1 MARKTNFSHTK
12 KNFIRY
18 PKARIHV
25 SCIVKDDEGDIV
37 GIKGMKLGSTSVAK
51 DQIWTAEEIYE
62 KSGQSPNFSQTHS
75 FWARDKENNE
85 SEVYCKRKNGKIC
98 LVAPSIIDED
108 GKDILKDM
116 PVCESEI

>member
-1 MARKTNFSHTK
+1 MARKNNFSHTK

-25 SCIVKDDEGDIV
+25 SCVIRDEEGDIV
-37 GIKGMKLGSTSVAK
+37 AIKGMKLGSSSVVR
-51 DQIWTAEEIYE
+51 DQVWTAEEIYE

-75 FWARDKENNE
+75 FWAQDKDSNE

-98 LVAPSIIDED
+98 LVAPSIVDED
-108 GKDILKDM
+108 GRDILKDM
-116 PVCESEI
+116 PVCDSEI

>member
-1 MARKTNFSHTK
+1 MARKTNFSHAK

-18 PKARIHV
+18 PKARVHV
-25 SCIVKDDEGDIV
+25 SCVIKDEEGDIV
-37 GIKGMKLGSTSVAK
+37 GIKGMKLGSSAPR
-51 DQIWTAEEIYE
+51 DQVWTAEEIYE

-98 LVAPSIIDED
+98 LVAPSIAHED
-108 GKDILKDM
+108 GRDILKDIQ
-116 PVCESEI
+116 VCDSEI